1 MIGSMISKIRK
12 EKGITK
18 TKLADLTEINIGH
31 LTHIEKGER
40 NPSHKAL
47 KSICSSLNI
56 PYQQLLYT
64 YDKQLT
70 EEQKDSN
77 YLNYISYNTIPAI
90 SKIDSYISCPSEFSN
105 ASFAYKVPDNSMAP
119 LIKENTYA
127 FIEINGLLS
136 HRDIGLFKLN
146 DKFLIRKLFY
156 RNGKFVL
163 KATNKEFKD
172 ISISSSDCFQII
184 GKVYI

>member
-1 MIGSMISKIRK
+1 MIGNMISRIRK

-47 KSICSSLNI
+47 KSICTSLNI

-64 YDKQLT
+64 YDKQLS
-70 EEQKDSN
+70 EEQKDLK

-119 LIKENTYA
+119 IIKKDSYA
-127 FIEINGLLS
+127 YIEINGLLS
-136 HRDIGLFKLN
+136 HKDIGLFKLN
-146 DKFLIRKLFY
+146 DEFLIRRLLFKKE
-156 RNGKFVL
+156 KFVL
-163 KATNKEFKD
+163 KADNKDLKD
-172 ISISSSDCFQII
+172 ITVSSSDSFQII